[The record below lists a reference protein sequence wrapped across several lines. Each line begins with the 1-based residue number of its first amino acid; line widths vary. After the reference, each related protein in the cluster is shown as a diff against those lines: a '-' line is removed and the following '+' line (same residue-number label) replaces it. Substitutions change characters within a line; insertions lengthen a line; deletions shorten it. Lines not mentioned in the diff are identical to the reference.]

1 MIEFMNLSDKIA
13 NGSYIPEEYVW
24 ECIRMSV
31 YKRIP
36 ILVFV
41 SVPHVNFIN
50 RAMSIITQ
58 ISQEKLRSGN
68 LSAEEWALFDD
79 EMLKV
84 FNAPLYVNDIEVKSI
99 EDCIS
104 SVNSDLIIKEE
115 IKNVFIDSLPETI
128 DKSEI
133 VKWGENVGFNI
144 YFTKIAYD

>member
-1 MIEFMNLSDKIA
+1 MNLSFI
-13 NGSYIPEEYVW
+13 SEEYVW

-84 FNAPLYVNDIEVKSI
+84 FNAPLYVNVIEVKSI

-104 SVNSDLIIKEE
+104 SVNSDPIIKEE

-128 DKSEI
+128 DKSDI
-133 VKWGENVGFNI
+133 I
-144 YFTKIAYD
+144 

>member
-1 MIEFMNLSDKIA
+1 MNLSDKIA
-13 NGSYIPEEYVW
+13 NGSFIPEEYVW

-50 RAMSIITQ
+50 RAMSIITL

-84 FNAPLYVNDIEVKSI
+84 FNAPLYVNVIEVKSI

-128 DKSEI
+128 DKSDI
-133 VKWGENVGFNI
+133 IKWGEKVGFNV
-144 YFTKIAYD
+144 YFKKITYE

>member
-1 MIEFMNLSDKIA
+1 MNLSDKIA
-13 NGSYIPEEYVW
+13 NGSFIPEEYVW

-68 LSAEEWALFDD
+68 LSAEEWALFDE

-104 SVNSDLIIKEE
+104 SVNSDPIIKEE

-128 DKSEI
+128 DKSDI
-133 VKWGENVGFNI
+133 IKWGENVGFNV
-144 YFTKIAYD
+144 YFTKIAYE

>member
-1 MIEFMNLSDKIA
+1 MNLSFI
-13 NGSYIPEEYVW
+13 SEEYVW

-84 FNAPLYVNDIEVKSI
+84 FNAPLYVNVIEVKSI

-128 DKSEI
+128 DKSDI
-133 VKWGENVGFNI
+133 IKWGEKVGFNV
-144 YFTKIAYD
+144 YFTKIEYK

>member
-1 MIEFMNLSDKIA
+1 MNLSDKIA
-13 NGSYIPEEYVW
+13 NGSFIPEEYVW

-84 FNAPLYVNDIEVKSI
+84 FNAPLYVNVIEVKSI

-128 DKSEI
+128 DKSDI
-133 VKWGENVGFNI
+133 IKWGEKVGFNV
-144 YFTKIAYD
+144 YFTKIEYK